1 MTDSLKIS
9 IIITNL
15 NDNRIF
21 DLIEFL
27 RKLDC
32 HEIIVADGGSSTEHI
47 VKLNNIKDQRVRVY
61 VLPGSI
67 AVTRNKVT
75 PLIEG
80 DIAVFIDTD
89 ELPSDANWLTN
100 LVKPIMSGKADF
112 TFGPT
117 KPMRSASNRIARYFD
132 RYDEWLYT
140 NILPHDISKGAM
152 GNSAWR
158 AEIIKKLGFDTA
170 LTIGGEDYDLTIRA
184 LTAGYRGVFVSDA
197 ILLHDQNNIR
207 TLRRFIKK
215 EFFYYLLGASL
226 AYKKN
231 RVSIGKIRGS
241 VRGSTWRGDPLEIV
255 IIMMK
260 PIAFILSQVISLEYF
275 RKKASKRYG

>member
-1 MTDSLKIS
+1 MDSTSKIS

-21 DLIEFL
+21 NLIESL
-27 RKLDC
+27 RQFNC
-32 HEIIVADGGSSTEHI
+32 HEIIVADGGSSTEHLE
-47 VKLNNIKDQRVRVY
+47 KLNNIKDERLKVY

-75 PLIEG
+75 PLIQG
-80 DIAVFIDTD
+80 DMVVFIDTD
-89 ELPSDANWLTN
+89 ELPFDSNWLTK
-100 LVKPIMSGKADF
+100 LSAPIIGGEADF

-117 KPMRSASNRIARYFD
+117 KPMHAASNRIARYFD
-132 RYDEWLYT
+132 RYDEWLYA

-152 GNSAWR
+152 GNSAWK

-184 LTAGYRGVFVSDA
+184 LASGYHGVFVPDA

-231 RVSIGKIRGS
+231 RVSVGKIRGS

-255 IIMMK
+255 IILMK
-260 PIAFILSQVISLEYF
+260 PFAFILSQVISLEYF

>member
-1 MTDSLKIS
+1 MPDTPKIS

-21 DLIEFL
+21 NLIDSL
-27 RKLDC
+27 RQFNI
-32 HEIIVADGGSSTEHI
+32 HEIVVADGGSSNEHQE
-47 VKLNNIKDQRVRVY
+47 KLKGIKDPRVKVY

-80 DIAVFIDTD
+80 DVAVFIDTD

-117 KPMRSASNRIARYFD
+117 KPMRAASNRIARYFD

-184 LTAGYRGVFVSDA
+184 LTAGYRGAFVPDA

-255 IIMMK
+255 IIIMK
-260 PIAFILSQVISLEYF
+260 PFAFILSQVISLEYF

>member
-1 MTDSLKIS
+1 MPDTLKIS

-21 DLIEFL
+21 NLIDSL
-27 RKLDC
+27 RQFNI
-32 HEIIVADGGSSTEHI
+32 HEIVVADGGSSNEHQE
-47 VKLNNIKDQRVRVY
+47 KLKGIKDPRVKVY

-80 DIAVFIDTD
+80 DVAVFIDTD

-117 KPMRSASNRIARYFD
+117 KPMRAASNRIARYFD

-184 LTAGYRGVFVSDA
+184 LTAGYRGAFVPDA

-255 IIMMK
+255 IIIMK
-260 PIAFILSQVISLEYF
+260 PFAFILSQVISLEYF

>member
-1 MTDSLKIS
+1 MDSTSKIS

-21 DLIEFL
+21 NLIESL
-27 RKLDC
+27 RQFNC
-32 HEIIVADGGSSTEHI
+32 HEIIVADGGSSTEHLE
-47 VKLNNIKDQRVRVY
+47 KLNNIKDERLKVY

-75 PLIEG
+75 PLIQG
-80 DIAVFIDTD
+80 DMVVFIDTD
-89 ELPSDANWLTN
+89 ELPFDSNWLTK
-100 LVKPIMSGKADF
+100 LSAPIIGGEADF

-117 KPMRSASNRIARYFD
+117 KPMHAASNRIARYFD
-132 RYDEWLYT
+132 RYDEWLYA

-152 GNSAWR
+152 GNSAWK

-184 LTAGYRGVFVSDA
+184 LASGYHGVFVPDA

-231 RVSIGKIRGS
+231 RVSVGKIRGS

-255 IIMMK
+255 IILMK
-260 PIAFILSQVISLEYF
+260 PFAFILSQIISLEYF

>member
-1 MTDSLKIS
+1 MDSTSKIS

-21 DLIEFL
+21 NLIDSL
-27 RKLDC
+27 RQLNFY
-32 HEIIVADGGSSTEHI
+32 EIIVADGGSSPAHLE
-47 VKLNNIKDQRVRVY
+47 KLNKIKDERLKVY

-75 PLIEG
+75 PLIKG
-80 DIAVFIDTD
+80 DIVVFIDTD
-89 ELPSDANWLTN
+89 ELPFDSNWLTK
-100 LVKPIMSGKADF
+100 LTAPIISGEAHF

-117 KPMRSASNRIARYFD
+117 RPMHAAGNRIARYFD
-132 RYDEWLYT
+132 SYDEWLYA

-152 GNSAWR
+152 GNSAWK

-184 LTAGYRGVFVSDA
+184 LASGYHGSFVPDA

-231 RVSIGKIRGS
+231 RVSMGKIRGS

-255 IIMMK
+255 VILMK
-260 PIAFILSQVISLEYF
+260 PLAFILSQAISLEYF
-275 RKKASKRYG
+275 RKKASKKYG